1 MTGAWQQLQ
10 RIGKT
15 LRSDFDDGEAT
26 FRGNAIQVLINE
38 NPTIKWRDGETIT
51 KNVKFLPK
59 GFSTVRV
66 MKDAIELLPSVGESF
81 AVTSV
86 RNNQTFTVTHR
97 IQEIAT
103 FKLSFLCLC
112 KTGGSEG

>member
-1 MTGAWQQLQ
+1 MTAALQQIQ
-10 RIGKT
+10 HIAKSHRMDWDEGDVK
-15 LRSDFDDGEAT
+15 
-26 FRGNAIQVLINE
+26 FRGQPIRVMVNE
-38 NPTIKWRDGETIT
+38 SPSVKWRDGETIT

-66 MKDAIELLPSVGESF
+66 MKDEVSPLPAVGESF
-81 AVTSV
+81 TSV
-86 RNNQTFTVTHR
+86 TERNSQQVVVTYR
-97 IQEIAT
+97 IQEIQT